1 MDHGGKKKKNFPFTV
16 KHFLPLKLFSSLIL
30 ILLLVPEELNVPD
43 LLLGRTDMWR

>member
-1 MDHGGKKKKNFPFTV
+1 MDHGKKKKNFPFTV

>member
-1 MDHGGKKKKNFPFTV
+1 MDHGKKKKKPFPFTV

-43 LLLGRTDMWR
+43 LLLGRTAMWC

>member
-1 MDHGGKKKKNFPFTV
+1 MEKKKKTFPFTV

-43 LLLGRTDMWR
+43 LLLGRTAMWC